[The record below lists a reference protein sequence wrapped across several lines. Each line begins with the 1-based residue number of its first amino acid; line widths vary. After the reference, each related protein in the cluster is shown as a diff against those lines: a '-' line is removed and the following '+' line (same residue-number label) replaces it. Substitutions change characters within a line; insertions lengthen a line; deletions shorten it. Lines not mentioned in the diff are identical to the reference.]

1 MLQQKIVLEVY
12 MPCDKCK
19 KKARKI
25 VASSEGMISMA
36 IEGEKNQLVVVG
48 VGMDAAILATSLR
61 KKVGRTTIL
70 SVEEVKSED
79 KKKEEEEAK
88 KKKEAEEAKKKKNE
102 EEQAKTNRNVP
113 WSYNNCY
120 DYAPPLPS
128 YPGYDVCYGAPS
140 YPNSWFSW

>member
-61 KKVGRTTIL
+61 KKVGRTTII

-88 KKKEAEEAKKKKNE
+88 KKKEAEKKKNE
-102 EEQAKTNRNVP
+102 EEQAKTTNMNVIP

-128 YPGYDVCYGAPS
+128 YPGYDVRYGAPS